1 MAASADA
8 RIAAGRHLAQER
20 EHPAVPSY
28 FTSEGCLA
36 SGTTVMSM

>member
-1 MAASADA
+1 MDRPVPFVEVLAPA
-8 RIAAGRHLAQER
+8 RR
-20 EHPAVPSY
+20 Y